1 MMTKVAALLK
11 CDISFQYAA
20 GRLEHLK
27 EEVVSLGKLEAEL
40 AEFFCEDPAAFKIDE
55 CFKSLAS
62 FCSKFKQVRNCT
74 SCESLSLKFEI

>member
-1 MMTKVAALLK
+1 MTKTYYLQITICL
-11 CDISFQYAA
+11 QYAS

-27 EEVVSLGKLEAEL
+27 EEVVSLEKLEAEL

-62 FCSKFKQVRNCT
+62 FCSKFKQVRSFYNLT
-74 SCESLSLKFEI
+74 